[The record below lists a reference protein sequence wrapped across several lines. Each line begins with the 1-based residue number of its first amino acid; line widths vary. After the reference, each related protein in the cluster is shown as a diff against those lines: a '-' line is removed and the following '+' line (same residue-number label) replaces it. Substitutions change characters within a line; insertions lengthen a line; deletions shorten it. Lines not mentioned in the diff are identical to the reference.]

1 MLKRIRRVL
10 STTGIIIT
18 GFSMIA
24 VFNHANIISN
34 QTLSGNETGS
44 QQNMIY
50 LFLNMAVTFSVGGI
64 SLKTL
69 LDDMSE

>member
-1 MLKRIRRVL
+1 M

-18 GFSMIA
+18 GFSMIG
-24 VFNHANIISN
+24 VFNYANIISN
-34 QTLSGNETGS
+34 QSLTGGETDS

-50 LFLNMAVTFSVGGI
+50 LFLNMAITFSVGGI

>member
-1 MLKRIRRVL
+1 MPKRVRRVL

-24 VFNHANIISN
+24 VFNYANIISN
-34 QTLSGNETGS
+34 QSLTGSETDS

-50 LFLNMAVTFSVGGI
+50 LFLNMAITFSVGGI

>member
-1 MLKRIRRVL
+1 MRKRVRRVL

-24 VFNHANIISN
+24 VFNYANIISN
-34 QTLSGNETGS
+34 QSLTGSETDS

-50 LFLNMAVTFSVGGI
+50 LFLNMAITFSVGGL

>member
-1 MLKRIRRVL
+1 MV
-10 STTGIIIT
+10 G
-18 GFSMIA
+18 

-34 QTLSGNETGS
+34 QTLTVGETDS

-50 LFLNMAVTFSVGGI
+50 LFLNMAITFSVGGI

>member
-1 MLKRIRRVL
+1 MPKRIRRVL

>member
-1 MLKRIRRVL
+1 M

-24 VFNHANIISN
+24 VFNYANIISN
-34 QTLSGNETGS
+34 QSLTGSETDS

-50 LFLNMAVTFSVGGI
+50 LFLNIAITFSVGGI
-64 SLKTL
+64 SLKIL

>member
-1 MLKRIRRVL
+1 
-10 STTGIIIT
+10 
-18 GFSMIA
+18 MIA
-24 VFNHANIISN
+24 VFNHANMISN
-34 QTLSGNETGS
+34 QTLTGGETDS

-50 LFLNMAVTFSVGGI
+50 LFLNMAITFSVGGI

>member
-1 MLKRIRRVL
+1 
-10 STTGIIIT
+10 
-18 GFSMIA
+18 MIV

-34 QTLSGNETGS
+34 KTLTAGETDS

-50 LFLNMAVTFSVGGI
+50 LFLNMAITFSVGGI

>member
-1 MLKRIRRVL
+1 M

-34 QTLSGNETGS
+34 QTLSGNETDS
-44 QQNMIY
+44 QQNLIY

>member
-1 MLKRIRRVL
+1 MPKRVRRVL

-34 QTLSGNETGS
+34 QTLTVGETDS

-50 LFLNMAVTFSVGGI
+50 LFLNMAITFSVGGI

>member
-1 MLKRIRRVL
+1 MLKRVRGVL
-10 STTGIIIT
+10 STTGIIIA
-18 GFSMIA
+18 GFSMIV

-34 QTLSGNETGS
+34 QTLTVGETDS

-50 LFLNMAVTFSVGGI
+50 LFLNMAIAFSVGGL
-64 SLKTL
+64 SLKIL

>member
-1 MLKRIRRVL
+1 MPKRVRRVL
-10 STTGIIIT
+10 LTTGIIIA
-18 GFSMIA
+18 GFSMIV

-34 QTLSGNETGS
+34 QTLTVGETDS

-50 LFLNMAVTFSVGGI
+50 LFLNMAIAFSVGGL
-64 SLKTL
+64 SLKIL

>member
-1 MLKRIRRVL
+1 
-10 STTGIIIT
+10 
-18 GFSMIA
+18 MIA

-34 QTLSGNETGS
+34 QTLTGIEIDS
-44 QQNMIY
+44 QKNMIY
-50 LFLNMAVTFSVGGI
+50 LFLNMAITFSVGGI

>member
-1 MLKRIRRVL
+1 MPKRIRRVL

-24 VFNHANIISN
+24 VFNHANTISN

-50 LFLNMAVTFSVGGI
+50 LFLNMAVTFSFGGI

>member
-1 MLKRIRRVL
+1 
-10 STTGIIIT
+10 
-18 GFSMIA
+18 MIA
-24 VFNHANIISN
+24 VFNHVNIISS
-34 QTLSGNETGS
+34 QTLTGVETDS

-50 LFLNMAVTFSVGGI
+50 LFLNMAITFSVGGI

>member
-1 MLKRIRRVL
+1 MPKRVRRVL
-10 STTGIIIT
+10 STTENIIT

-24 VFNHANIISN
+24 VFNHVNIISS
-34 QTLSGNETGS
+34 QALTGVETDS

-50 LFLNMAVTFSVGGI
+50 LFLNMAITFSVGGM
-64 SLKTL
+64 SLKVL

>member
-1 MLKRIRRVL
+1 M
-10 STTGIIIT
+10 STTGIIIA
-18 GFSMIA
+18 GFSMNV
-24 VFNHANIISN
+24 VFNHANIISK
-34 QTLSGNETGS
+34 QTLTAGETDS

-50 LFLNMAVTFSVGGI
+50 LFLNMAITFSVGGI